1 MRCVA
6 HRVIPTPGFEKELR
20 PLLKRH
26 HSLAK
31 DLLKL
36 EKELEQR
43 PNAGTSLGHGLY
55 KVRLAIAS
63 KGKGKRGGA
72 RVITYVVTEDREV
85 YLLNIYDKTD
95 YDTVDTKAM
104 KRIVTELRASKVKR

>member
-1 MRCVA
+1 MK
-6 HRVIPTPGFEKELR
+6 HRVIPTPAFEKELR

-26 HSLAK
+26 RSLAK

-36 EKELEQR
+36 EQELEAK
-43 PNAGTSLGHGLY
+43 PNTGTPLGHGLY

-63 KGKGKRGGA
+63 KGKGKSGGG
-72 RVITYVVTEDREV
+72 RVITYVVTEDAEV
-85 YLLNIYDKTD
+85 YLLSIYDKSE

-104 KRIVTELRASKVKR
+104 KQVAAELRTSKPKR